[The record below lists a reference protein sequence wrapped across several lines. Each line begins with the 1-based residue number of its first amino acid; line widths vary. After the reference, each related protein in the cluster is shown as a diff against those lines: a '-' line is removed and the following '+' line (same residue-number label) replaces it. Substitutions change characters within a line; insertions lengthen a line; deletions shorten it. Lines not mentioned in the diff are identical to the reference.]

1 MIYLMSDEVSIFRST
16 THLIVTC
23 KPNYVFRKKNFS
35 SYLIIEFIYRGI
47 SAQALFSLRA
57 LTGAKRI
64 RGFTRM
70 ASFIRMRQSD
80 LFEMRGRHFRRGN
93 LWVQLYPRMKT
104 FIHVPR
110 RVSNH
115 RRTTHILGCQH

>member
-1 MIYLMSDEVSIFRST
+1 MMYQYFVPQLTSLLHANPTMF
-16 THLIVTC
+16 
-23 KPNYVFRKKNFS
+23 FGKNTFS

-80 LFEMRGRHFRRGN
+80 LFTMRGRHFRRGN

-104 FIHVPR
+104 FILVPR